1 MFLKAANRWQAFG
14 IHLVISV
21 VLFIALAAIIYF
33 WWYPGILFQN
43 DGGLEG
49 IKLIASVDFFIGP
62 VLTLL
67 VYKIGK
73 KSLPFDLAVIAALQV
88 FCLAG
93 GMWTV
98 WQTRPVAVV
107 YAMGAFKSIPYQ
119 SYKDY
124 GIDPHDVPALQGKW
138 PAWLAVDMSPEQ
150 LAKFKQGSNAV
161 PGMIDQKVFFEAAYY
176 VPLVQV
182 LPSLDAVGKTSEAI
196 IGFPAPREGEQRA
209 AGENIKYFSAGLGV
223 GAGYMAVDTAT
234 GKAESFVV
242 LMPRDVSLL
251 GRLHQTEVLLVK
263 FFDRFRQ

>member
-14 IHLVISV
+14 FH
-21 VLFIALAAIIYF
+21 LFISAALFVVLAAIIYF

-49 IKLIASVDFFIGP
+49 IKLVASVDFFIGP
-62 VLTLL
+62 LLTLF
-67 VYKIGK
+67 VYKLGK
-73 KSLPFDLAVIAALQV
+73 KSLPFDLAFIAVLQA

-107 YAMGAFKSIPYQ
+107 YAMGAFRSIPYQ
-119 SYKDY
+119 SFKDY

-138 PAWLAVDMSPEQ
+138 PAWVAVEMPVEKW
-150 LAKFKQGSNAV
+150 AKFKQGSAAIS
-161 PGMIDQKVFFEAAYY
+161 GIIDQKVFFEAAYY
-176 VPLVQV
+176 VPLSQV
-182 LPSLDAVGKTSEAI
+182 VSSLDAAGKSPEAI
-196 IGFPAPREGEQRA
+196 IGFPALREGEQRA
-209 AGENIKYFSAGLGV
+209 SGEHIKYFPAGFGV

-234 GKAESFVV
+234 GAAQGFVV
-242 LMPRDVSLL
+242 LIPREKSLL
-251 GRLHQTEVLLVK
+251 DRLRQAEVLLVK

>member
-1 MFLKAANRWQAFG
+1 MFLKASNRWQAFG
-14 IHLVISV
+14 IHLLISV
-21 VLFIALAAIIYF
+21 VLFIVLAAIIYF

-49 IKLIASVDFFIGP
+49 IKLVASVDFFIGP
-62 VLTLL
+62 LLTLF
-67 VYKIGK
+67 VYKLGK
-73 KSLPFDLAVIAALQV
+73 KSLPFDLAFIAVLQA

-124 GIDPHDVPALQGKW
+124 GIDPYDVPALQGRW
-138 PAWLAVDMSPEQ
+138 PAWVAVDMPIDK
-150 LAKFKQGSNAV
+150 LAIFNQGS
-161 PGMIDQKVFFEAAYY
+161 GMINQQVFFETAYY
-176 VPLVQV
+176 VPLSKVV
-182 LPSLDAVGKTSEAI
+182 SALDAAGKLPEAI
-196 IGFPAPREGEQRA
+196 VLFPALREGEQRA
-209 AGENIKYFSAGLGV
+209 AGEHIKYFSAGLGV

-234 GKAESFVV
+234 GAAQGFVV
-242 LMPRDVSLL
+242 LMPREKSLL
-251 GRLHQTEVLLVK
+251 ERVRQAEVLLVK